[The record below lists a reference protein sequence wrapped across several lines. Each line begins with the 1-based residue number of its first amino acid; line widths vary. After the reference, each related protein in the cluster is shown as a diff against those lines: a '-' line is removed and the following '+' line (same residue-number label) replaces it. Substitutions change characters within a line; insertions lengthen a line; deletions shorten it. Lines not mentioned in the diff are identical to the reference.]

1 MNATDQYF
9 EDGVR
14 AVPQSIE
21 AEQSVLGA
29 LMIDNDAIDRIG
41 ELRASDFFRYEHRII
56 FEAISK
62 LIISGRTADVVTVFD
77 RLSVDRTLDRTGG
90 LPYLNSVV
98 QSTPG
103 AANIR
108 RYAEIV
114 IERAKLRQ
122 LLSAVDEIGAEVAN
136 PMGRSADE
144 LVAIAQSKFE
154 PLADGRTDGP
164 KFIGEYLT
172 PVVQTIDS
180 EYHGNTPTAT
190 STGLSDLDF
199 KLGGGMRG
207 GDLIILAG
215 RPSMGKTAMAM
226 AIAEHVAANFGP
238 ALVDSLEMPGAQLTQ
253 RAIARQG
260 DIALHR
266 VRNGSQFTDSDWPK
280 LTQVVGRLAEL
291 PLLVDEMSQMT
302 LADIASR
309 ARAVK
314 RKHGLKLLVVD
325 YLQLMTGGPDE
336 RHDLRIASYS
346 AGLKALAKQLD
357 IPVIALS
364 QLNRALEQRPNKRP
378 IMADLRDSGAIEQ
391 DADTI
396 LFLYRDEVYHENTPD
411 PGVAEIII
419 AKQRNGALGTAYASF
434 VHEQAKFGDL
444 AMGYVPTPRTAPSKS
459 RGFNDD

>member
-1 MNATDQYF
+1 MNAPDHYL

-14 AVPQSIE
+14 AVPHSVE
-21 AEQSVLGA
+21 MEQSVLGA

-41 ELRASDFFRYEHRII
+41 ALRASDFFRYEHRII
-56 FEAISK
+56 FEAIGK
-62 LIISGRTADVVTVFD
+62 LIMSGRTADVMTVFD
-77 RLSVDRTLDRTGG
+77 RLSTEGTLDRTGG

-103 AANIR
+103 AANIY
-108 RYAEIV
+108 RYAQIV
-114 IERAKLRQ
+114 VERAKLRQ

-136 PMGRSADE
+136 PKGRSADE

-154 PLADGRTDGP
+154 QLSDGRSEGP

-172 PVVQTIDS
+172 PVVETIDS
-180 EYHGNTPTAT
+180 EYQGNAPTAI

-199 KLGGGMRG
+199 KLSGGMRG
-207 GDLIILAG
+207 GDLVIIAG
-215 RPSMGKTAMAM
+215 RPSMGKTALAM
-226 AIAEHVAANFGP
+226 AISEHVAEHHGP
-238 ALVDSLEMPGAQLTQ
+238 ALVDSLEMPGTQLAQ
-253 RAIARQG
+253 RAISRQG
-260 DIALHR
+260 DIALQR
-266 VRNGSQFTDSDWPK
+266 VRNGSKFSDEDWPK
-280 LTQVVGRLAEL
+280 LTNVVGRLTEL
-291 PLLVDEMSQMT
+291 PLLVDETAGMS
-302 LADIASR
+302 LPEIVSR

-378 IMADLRDSGAIEQ
+378 TMADLRDSGAIEQ

-411 PGVAEIII
+411 PGVAEIIV
-419 AKQRNGALGTAYASF
+419 AKQRNGALGTAYAAF
-434 VHEQAKFGDL
+434 IHEQAKFGDL
-444 AMGYVPTPRTAPSKS
+444 AMGYVPTPRSAPSKS

>member
-14 AVPQSIE
+14 AVPQAIE

-41 ELRASDFFRYEHRII
+41 ELRAAHFFRFEHRII
-56 FEAISK
+56 FEAIGK
-62 LIISGRTADVVTVFD
+62 LIVSGRTADVMTVFD
-77 RLSVDRTLDRTGG
+77 RLSTEGTLDRTGG

-103 AANIR
+103 AANIY
-108 RYAEIV
+108 RYAQIV
-114 IERAKLRQ
+114 VERAKLRQ
-122 LLSAVDEIGAEVAN
+122 LLAAVDEIGAEVAN
-136 PMGRSADE
+136 PKGRSADE

-154 PLADGRTDGP
+154 PLSDGRTEGP

-172 PVVQTIDS
+172 PVVETIDR
-180 EYHGNTPTAT
+180 EYQGNAPTAI

-199 KLGGGMRG
+199 RLGGGMRG
-207 GDLIILAG
+207 GDLVIIAG
-215 RPSMGKTAMAM
+215 RPSMGKTALAM
-226 AIAEHVAANFGP
+226 AISEHVAEHHGP
-238 ALVDSLEMPGAQLTQ
+238 ALVDSLEMPGTQLAQ
-253 RAIARQG
+253 RAISRQG
-260 DIALHR
+260 DIALQR
-266 VRNGSQFTDSDWPK
+266 VRNGSKFSDEDWPK
-280 LTQVVGRLAEL
+280 LTNVVGRLTEL
-291 PLLVDEMSQMT
+291 PLLVDETAGMS
-302 LADIASR
+302 LAEIVSR

-378 IMADLRDSGAIEQ
+378 TMADLRDSGAIEQ

-411 PGVAEIII
+411 PGIAEIII

-434 VHEQAKFGDL
+434 THEQAKFGDL
-444 AMGYVPTPRTAPSKS
+444 AMGYMPTPRTAPSKS

>member
-14 AVPQSIE
+14 AVPQAIE

-41 ELRASDFFRYEHRII
+41 ELRAEHFFRYEHRII
-56 FEAISK
+56 FEAIGK
-62 LIISGRTADVVTVFD
+62 LVMSGRTADVMTVFD
-77 RLSVDRTLDRTGG
+77 RLSIEGTLDRTGG

-103 AANIR
+103 AANIY
-108 RYAEIV
+108 RYAQIV
-114 IERAKLRQ
+114 VERAKLRQ
-122 LLSAVDEIGAEVAN
+122 LLAAVDEIGAEVAN
-136 PMGRSADE
+136 PKGRSADE

-154 PLADGRTDGP
+154 PLSDGRTEGP

-172 PVVQTIDS
+172 PVVETIDS
-180 EYHGNTPTAT
+180 EYQGNAPTAI

-199 KLGGGMRG
+199 KLSGGMRG
-207 GDLIILAG
+207 GDLVIIAG
-215 RPSMGKTAMAM
+215 RPSMGKTALAM
-226 AIAEHVAANFGP
+226 AISEHVAEHHGP
-238 ALVDSLEMPGAQLTQ
+238 ALVDSLEMPGTQLAQ
-253 RAIARQG
+253 RAISRQG
-260 DIALHR
+260 DIALQR
-266 VRNGSQFTDSDWPK
+266 VRNGSKFSDEDWPK
-280 LTQVVGRLAEL
+280 LTNVVGRLTEL
-291 PLLVDEMSQMT
+291 PLLVDETAGMS
-302 LADIASR
+302 LPEIVSR

-378 IMADLRDSGAIEQ
+378 TMADLRDSGAIEQ

-411 PGVAEIII
+411 PGVAEIIV
-419 AKQRNGALGTAYASF
+419 AKQRNGALGTAYAAF
-434 VHEQAKFGDL
+434 IHEQAKFGDL